1 MQIATVAAPRNDRF
15 LSFRGGESGI
25 INLDKV
31 EMTKGERKTMPKG
44 QRKDYSKEF
53 KLAAVMLMKSGTMR
67 PKDVFETLGGI
78 DRQTVYRW
86 IKEYDTYGESAFD
99 EKKAVL
105 PAKEVKELQKENKA
119 LKEENEILK
128 KAAAYFAERNKTQ

>member
-1 MQIATVAAPRNDRF
+1 
-15 LSFRGGESGI
+15 
-25 INLDKV
+25 
-31 EMTKGERKTMPKG
+31 MTKRERETMPKG
-44 QRKDYSKEF
+44 QRKDYSKEY
-53 KLAAVMLMKSGTMR
+53 KLAAVMLMKSGVMR

-86 IKEYDTYGESAFD
+86 IREYDTYGESAFD

-128 KAAAYFAERNKTQ
+128 KAAAYFAEKNKTQ

>member
-1 MQIATVAAPRNDRF
+1 
-15 LSFRGGESGI
+15 
-25 INLDKV
+25 
-31 EMTKGERKTMPKG
+31 MPKG
-44 QRKDYSKEF
+44 QRKDYSKEY
-53 KLAAVMLMKSGTMR
+53 KLEAVMLMKSGVMR
-67 PKDVFETLGGI
+67 PKEVFETLGGI

-86 IKEYDTYGESAFD
+86 IKEYDAYGESAFD

-105 PAKEVKELQKENKA
+105 PAKEMRELQKENKA

>member
-1 MQIATVAAPRNDRF
+1 
-15 LSFRGGESGI
+15 
-25 INLDKV
+25 
-31 EMTKGERKTMPKG
+31 MTKGERKTMPKG

-99 EKKAVL
+99 EKKAVM
-105 PAKEVKELQKENKA
+105 PAKELKALQKENKA

-128 KAAAYFAERNKTQ
+128 KAAAYFARINKMR